1 MLRILIVCRIH
12 SGQISPFILEQVNS
26 LKSLGVKVDYF
37 LVDQR
42 GLVGYLKKRKDLLI
56 KIKAYKPDIIHAH
69 YGLSGLLANLQKKV
83 PVVTT
88 YHGSDINNTWIFPLS
103 RICMMLSAYNIFVSA
118 KNQKKSGIKRNNSII
133 PCGVDLNLFV
143 PMNKEEAQKEFHFDK
158 NKKYI
163 LFAGAFQNA
172 VKNSE
177 LAINAVSIIPN
188 VELLELNGYIREQV
202 VTLMNAVDVV
212 LMTSFTEG
220 SPQFIKEAMACN
232 CPIVSVPVGDV
243 PEVIANLEGCYIST
257 YDPLDVAEKLNLAI
271 DFAKRTNGRKR
282 IIELKLDTENIAKR
296 IIEIYM
302 NLITNSTLRDKKK

>member
-12 SGQISPFILEQVNS
+12 SGQISPFITEQVNS
-26 LKSLGVKVDYF
+26 LKSLGIEVDYI
-37 LVDQR
+37 LVDQK
-42 GLVGYLKKRKDLLI
+42 GLVGYLKKRKDLLN
-56 KIKAYKPDIIHAH
+56 KIKVYRPDIIHAH
-69 YGLSGLLANLQKKV
+69 YGLSGLLANLQKKA

-88 YHGSDINNTWIFPLS
+88 YHGSDINNRMVFPFS
-103 RICMMLSAYNIFVSA
+103 RICMMLSVYNIFVSA
-118 KNQKKSGIKRNNSII
+118 KNQKKSGIKKNNLVI

-143 PMNKEEAQKEFHFDK
+143 PINKEEAKNKLKLDK

-163 LFAGAFQNA
+163 LFAGAFQNQ

-177 LAINAVSIIPN
+177 LAIEAVSMTPD
-188 VELLELNGYIREQV
+188 VELLELNGYTREQV
-202 VTLMNAVDVV
+202 VTLMNAVDVA

-257 YDPLDVAEKLNLAI
+257 YDPSDVAAKLKLAF
-271 DFAKRTNGRKR
+271 DFANRTDGRKR
-282 IIELKLDTENIAKR
+282 IIELKLDTENVAKR
-296 IIEIYM
+296 ILGVYNSIIP
-302 NLITNSTLRDKKK
+302 NSTLPD